1 MATLPMSRYFA
12 DGNLNLAIVIAAAL
26 HAAIIFSVGFKT
38 ERHHPRNSI
47 EVTLAQHRAE
57 SAPKDSDYI
66 AAVNQEGS
74 GITEKSREI
83 TTDHLALLESPL
95 FQETDI
101 PVPAA
106 EPEIEKILPKEQLL
120 TAKASANPRDDQNSD
135 EQPLEGRE
143 QPPPRTATE
152 IASLRAKL
160 AHQRQLHGKI
170 PHTLVLTS
178 VSARASEQAEYLR
191 RWIQW
196 VEDVGNDNYPEEARH
211 KKIFGAIRLAVAL
224 ERGGDVVGVE
234 ILQSS
239 GQRVLDQ
246 AAIRI
251 VRLAAPFEPIPATIK
266 EDRIEIIRTWNFVP
280 GNRFSSSG
288 D

>member
-1 MATLPMSRYFA
+1 MAAVPAPRHFA
-12 DGNLNLAIVIAAAL
+12 EGNLGLALVIALLLHGAL
-26 HAAIIFSVGFKT
+26 IVGLGFKT
-38 ERHHPRNSI
+38 ERQRPGNSI
-47 EVTLAQHRAE
+47 EVTLAHHRSE

-66 AAVNQEGS
+66 SQTNQQGS
-74 GITEKSREI
+74 GDGEKRQEI
-83 TTDHLALLESPL
+83 TTDHLALLESPV
-95 FQETDI
+95 FQQTEVPVAAAQEESRKSDTDQQQLI
-101 PVPAA
+101 AA
-106 EPEIEKILPKEQLL
+106 
-120 TAKASANPRDDQNSD
+120 ADNPRLNRALEKQPRNG
-135 EQPLEGRE
+135 EQEIIP
-143 QPPPRTATE
+143 QTATE

-160 AHQRQLHGKI
+160 ARQRQLHGKI
-170 PHTLVLTS
+170 PHTLVLTTA
-178 VSARASEQAEYLR
+178 SARASEEAEYLR

-196 VEDVGNDNYPEEARH
+196 VEDVGNDNYPEEARN

-224 ERGGDVVGVE
+224 QRDGDVVGVE

-251 VRLAAPFEPIPATIK
+251 VRLAAPFEPIPATIR

-280 GNRFSSSG
+280 GNLFSSSG

>member
-1 MATLPMSRYFA
+1 MAAVPAPRHFTE
-12 DGNLNLAIVIAAAL
+12 GNLGLAIIIAALLHGAL
-26 HAAIIFSVGFKT
+26 IVAVGFKI
-38 ERHHPRNSI
+38 ERHNPGNSI

-57 SAPKDSDYI
+57 STPEDSDYI
-66 AAVNQEGS
+66 AQANQQGS
-74 GITEKSREI
+74 GDGEKRQEI
-83 TTDHLALLESPL
+83 TTDHLALLESPV
-95 FQETDI
+95 FQQTE
-101 PVPAA
+101 VPAPAAVA
-106 EPEIEKILPKEQLL
+106 ETTKNDL
-120 TAKASANPRDDQNSD
+120 D
-135 EQPLEGRE
+135 EQHLIAAAADEPRSNRELQQQPLNGDRE
-143 QPPPRTATE
+143 IIPQTANE

-160 AHQRQLHGKI
+160 ARQRQLHGKI
-170 PHTLVLTS
+170 PHTLVLTTA
-178 VSARASEQAEYLR
+178 SARASEEAEYLR

-196 VEDVGNDNYPEEARH
+196 VEDVGNDNYPEEARN

-224 ERGGDVVGVE
+224 QRDGDVVGVE

-251 VRLAAPFEPIPATIK
+251 VRLAAPFEPIPATIR

-280 GNRFSSSG
+280 GNLFSSSG